1 MDARASHHVEGLPT
15 VTDQS
20 IPFTRVRDAALQ
32 QARLDY
38 RAKHGR
44 WPSRSWQLVPEP
56 VAPASPP
63 VDFKS
68 PEREAFDRA
77 YGARP
82 LTPEAAVWDDRGY
95 MRWLPETNNMGSR
108 LSHSRNFP
116 NPTNN

>member
-63 VDFKS
+63 
-68 PEREAFDRA
+68 
-77 YGARP
+77 
-82 LTPEAAVWDDRGY
+82 GY